1 MPEVKIKRLT
11 PDAVL
16 PFRGSKGAAAW
27 DITALDVKLNV
38 VQTQGGVRQPRA
50 WWITTGLA
58 VEIPEGYC
66 MKIYARSGLG
76 TANFLRP
83 SNCVAIIDSDYRGEI
98 KLRMIADEG
107 GLAIEPKA
115 GMVIAQAVIEKVEP
129 VTWTEVDELSETD
142 RGDNGF
148 GSTTPAETDPTPAA
162 DSTPADDNT
171 AAVSQEPA
179 PIDVPVTS
187 QDAPADTSDA
197 EPAEETKTTTTTK
210 KTTSK

>member
-162 DSTPADDNT
+162 DSTPADDST

-187 QDAPADTSDA
+187 QDAPAESSDA

>member
-162 DSTPADDNT
+162 DSTPDDDST

-187 QDAPADTSDA
+187 QDAPAESSDA